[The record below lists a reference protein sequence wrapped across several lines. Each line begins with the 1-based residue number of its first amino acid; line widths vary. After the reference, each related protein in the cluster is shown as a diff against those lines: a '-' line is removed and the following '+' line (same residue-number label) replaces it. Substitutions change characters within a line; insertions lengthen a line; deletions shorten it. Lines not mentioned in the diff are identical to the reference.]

1 MDISDVGAEGK
12 KRGRPKGEKNKSQ
25 IEVLSEGVKPPETSR
40 RRTSSPTTTKP
51 QLRQKKQIP
60 STTPFKPLSGTSS
73 SRPSYFIIGMG
84 LSTLPQSKLP
94 KSGPVLARLLALLED
109 HSLTESGKI
118 VSKEVKAVWLKHFGT
133 KQILGKEYGK
143 EAEEGTNENLK
154 MIVRDDHLA
163 KKVVDLYRNWK
174 GLEKESRRP
183 DRSITTNH
191 QKKVKQMKS
200 DLDLPFDVRK
210 IDAEDTVQKSGMLDW
225 REEVQYMRSQLTREQ
240 ASGLGPGDKRQ
251 KKRDDR
257 LLKEGIRKEAKA
269 AKAEIEIGEQ
279 ELYEVENTE
288 EQFDDNEN
296 DKDFVVKEVKKKMQ
310 KIDVMGKISNTC
322 DARNISL
329 TDRTMV
335 AASVAN
341 ALGVDIRDTNINRGS
356 AWRKGQKARVGK
368 SNEIKESFKCPEK
381 VVIHWDGKTLILRG
395 REVSK
400 RVCVYLSGVEDDR
413 LRKLLGIPE
422 TESGKGV
429 DEFEEV
435 KECLLNWGVKEQ
447 VVGMVFDTTASN
459 SGEHSG
465 ACRSWHCNTCNHI
478 QYSCRYIE
486 FWLDTPILWLACRKH
501 IAELHLGTAVKCEM
515 GCTKDPR
522 VALFRRLR
530 SQWND
535 LEIDYSDLDVVDYS
549 SAAPELKDTAQEV
562 LLWAL
567 EELLKNTFP
576 RDDYRE
582 FLELVVVCLGGEVKG
597 FRFKLPGPD
606 HHARWMS
613 KCLYFLKIRLLRK
626 VFKMSEEENGQV
638 DVLTEFILLF
648 YAKYWFTTPLASSAA
663 RHDLEFISSITQY
676 RLINPKLAYEVLSC
690 TYRHLWYLTP
700 QLVTLALTDTGLE
713 DSSREKMARVLH
725 SQDRVKV
732 KTGKPVFPVLPY
744 GATKSREDMSSMVG
758 EGSWL
763 IFDLLKLTG
772 PQDWL
777 LTPVSTWPSSSDYVQ
792 LLVFTRNLTT
802 VNDLAERGIHL
813 ATEFI
818 RRVESEEQ
826 RQALFQ
832 VVEDFRNKVKDS
844 NKASL
849 QLC

>member
-1 MDISDVGAEGK
+1 
-12 KRGRPKGEKNKSQ
+12 
-25 IEVLSEGVKPPETSR
+25 
-40 RRTSSPTTTKP
+40 
-51 QLRQKKQIP
+51 
-60 STTPFKPLSGTSS
+60 
-73 SRPSYFIIGMG
+73 
-84 LSTLPQSKLP
+84 
-94 KSGPVLARLLALLED
+94 
-109 HSLTESGKI
+109 
-118 VSKEVKAVWLKHFGT
+118 
-133 KQILGKEYGK
+133 
-143 EAEEGTNENLK
+143 
-154 MIVRDDHLA
+154 
-163 KKVVDLYRNWK
+163 
-174 GLEKESRRP
+174 
-183 DRSITTNH
+183 
-191 QKKVKQMKS
+191 
-200 DLDLPFDVRK
+200 
-210 IDAEDTVQKSGMLDW
+210 
-225 REEVQYMRSQLTREQ
+225 
-240 ASGLGPGDKRQ
+240 
-251 KKRDDR
+251 
-257 LLKEGIRKEAKA
+257 
-269 AKAEIEIGEQ
+269 
-279 ELYEVENTE
+279 
-288 EQFDDNEN
+288 
-296 DKDFVVKEVKKKMQ
+296 
-310 KIDVMGKISNTC
+310 
-322 DARNISL
+322 
-329 TDRTMV
+329 
-335 AASVAN
+335 
-341 ALGVDIRDTNINRGS
+341 
-356 AWRKGQKARVGK
+356 
-368 SNEIKESFKCPEK
+368 
-381 VVIHWDGKTLILRG
+381 
-395 REVSK
+395 
-400 RVCVYLSGVEDDR
+400 
-413 LRKLLGIPE
+413 
-422 TESGKGV
+422 
-429 DEFEEV
+429 
-435 KECLLNWGVKEQ
+435 
-447 VVGMVFDTTASN
+447 
-459 SGEHSG
+459 
-465 ACRSWHCNTCNHI
+465 
-478 QYSCRYIE
+478 
-486 FWLDTPILWLACRKH
+486 
-501 IAELHLGTAVKCEM
+501 
-515 GCTKDPR
+515 
-522 VALFRRLR
+522 
-530 SQWND
+530 
-535 LEIDYSDLDVVDYS
+535 
-549 SAAPELKDTAQEV
+549 
-562 LLWAL
+562 
-567 EELLKNTFP
+567 
-576 RDDYRE
+576 
-582 FLELVVVCLGGEVKG
+582 VVVCLGGEVKG